1 MLLMNDVTNALRVRE
16 VGEWIKRITIKCI
29 KGWGGGIDLKMATR
43 FDLKPAVRLGNANE
57 AEMLLLRIN
66 QISFCINF
74 FFYISYYKLSHQ
86 LLQSFGKILRLKL
99 WWILKMCF
107 LLPRNKNFYKG
118 FLKSNFCGLK
128 KSSLFQ
134 TKT

>member
-1 MLLMNDVTNALRVRE
+1 
-16 VGEWIKRITIKCI
+16 
-29 KGWGGGIDLKMATR
+29 MATR

-99 WWILKMCF
+99 
-107 LLPRNKNFYKG
+107 
-118 FLKSNFCGLK
+118 
-128 KSSLFQ
+128 
-134 TKT
+134 